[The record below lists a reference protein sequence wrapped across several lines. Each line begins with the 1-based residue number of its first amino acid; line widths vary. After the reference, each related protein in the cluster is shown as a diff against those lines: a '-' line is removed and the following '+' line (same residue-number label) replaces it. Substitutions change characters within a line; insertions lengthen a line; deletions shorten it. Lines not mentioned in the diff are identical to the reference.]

1 MGWQMILKM
10 SEKRIWAG
18 MKFNSGSEMFLYFN
32 VALAA
37 VSGCSE
43 PSGTTSNMI
52 LLAEVTPS
60 SALSLDC
67 EYSVDESLSNTPA
80 LKEILKVR

>member
-1 MGWQMILKM
+1 MGWQMISKM

-32 VALAA
+32 VALAV

-43 PSGTTSNMI
+43 PSGTTLSNMI
-52 LLAEVTPS
+52 LLAEVTTS

-80 LKEILKVR
+80 LKEI